1 MQKFLIFFFILIS
14 TTALCAVEK
23 LVVIGK
29 GPAGCSAAIFSGQA
43 LLSPCVVEGQEC
55 DGQLITVNH
64 IENYPGFPDGI
75 NGEELIFKMQLQAQ
89 RFGAQFKS
97 RYVVEANFLTH
108 PFQVILDNGDVIET
122 HSAIIATGSSPR
134 WLGVPNEEALKG
146 RGVSASAT
154 CDGHLFKDRSVVVA
168 GGGDAALEQA
178 LLLTEYASQVTLLHR
193 GNQLNASAY
202 LLEKVKSHSKIQ
214 ILLNAQ
220 IEEIMG
226 EEWVKGVIYKN
237 AETKKKRDCL
247 VKASLSPL
255 DGNRTQTFFQ
265 TKLKWMPQATLS
277 HNQGRRKQA
286 FPEFLL
292 PVISLQML
300 TERLSQQ
307 PLQGALLHLGAQDQ
321 GSDLQHLPKELVEK
335 IYRHFQNE

>member
-14 TTALCAVEK
+14 ATALCAVEK

-43 LLSPCVVEGQEC
+43 LLSPYVVEGQEC
-55 DGQLITVNH
+55 DGQLIIVNH

-75 NGEELIFKMQLQAQ
+75 NGEELVARMQLQAE
-89 RFGAQFKS
+89 RFGAKFKS
-97 RYVVEANFLTH
+97 TYVVEANFLTH
-108 PFQVILDNGDVIET
+108 PFQLILDNGDVIET
-122 HSAIIATGSSPR
+122 HSVIIATGSSPR

-193 GNQLNASAY
+193 GKQLNASAY
-202 LLEKVKSHSKIQ
+202 LLEKVKSHSKIH

-220 IEEIMG
+220 IEEIFG
-226 EEWVKGVIYKN
+226 EEWVKGVMYKN
-237 AETKKKRDCL
+237 TETKKQERLPCEGLFVAIGRKPNTDL
-247 VKASLSPL
+247 FSDQIEMDASGYIITQS
-255 DGNRTQTFFQ
+255 GTTQTSIPGIFAAGDI
-265 TKLKWMPQATLS
+265 TANA
-277 HNQGRRKQA
+277 HRKVVTA
-286 FPEFLL
+286 AASGCVAASEAIRFLNS
-292 PVISLQML
+292 I
-300 TERLSQQ
+300 
-307 PLQGALLHLGAQDQ
+307 
-321 GSDLQHLPKELVEK
+321 
-335 IYRHFQNE
+335 